1 MLGWTSDQ
9 VGTMRKHVLV
19 TQRPDLQAGQAPR
32 SPGRRLSL
40 ALLVALGLAGAL
52 ARPEGAHAHAIE
64 STVVRLQALRNTL
77 ELQTHFSTGMP
88 VDGAAVRLVS
98 ADGQRSLA
106 LGHTD
111 SLGALRFQLP
121 AAAGPDWE
129 LQVDGGAGH
138 RDYLELPSRS
148 NGPQAQR
155 PPRPAA
161 GGPAAAPLALMVVG
175 MVSGGWLWRRRH
187 P

>member
-9 VGTMRKHVLV
+9 VGIMRKHVLV

>member
-1 MLGWTSDQ
+1 MLGWSSAQ
-9 VGTMRKHVLV
+9 VSMM
-19 TQRPDLQAGQAPR
+19 LQFSPRLLRLAPR
-32 SPGRRLSL
+32 RPGRRLSL
-40 ALLVALGLAGAL
+40 ALLLALGLAGSL
-52 ARPEGAHAHAIE
+52 GRPDRAQAHAIE
-64 STVVRLQALRNTL
+64 STLVRLQALRNTL
-77 ELQTHFSTGMP
+77 ELQTHFSTGVP
-88 VDGAAVRLVS
+88 LDGAAVRLVS

-106 LGHTD
+106 LGRTD

-148 NGPQAQR
+148 NGPQAQQPIR
-155 PPRPAA
+155 PPA
-161 GGPAAAPLALMVVG
+161 GEPAAAPLALMVVG
-175 MVSGGWLWRRRH
+175 MVSGGLIWRRRH

>member
-1 MLGWTSDQ
+1 MMLQLFFSP
-9 VGTMRKHVLV
+9 L
-19 TQRPDLQAGQAPR
+19 RPAPR
-32 SPGRRLSL
+32 TPVRRLSL
-40 ALLVALGLAGAL
+40 ALLLTLGLAGSL
-52 ARPEGAHAHAIE
+52 GRPEEAHAHAIE
-64 STVVRLQALRNTL
+64 STLVRLQTLRNTL
-77 ELQTHFSTGMP
+77 ELQTHFSTGVP

-106 LGHTD
+106 LGRTD

-148 NGPQAQR
+148 NTPQAQQLPT
-155 PPRPAA
+155 PPA

-175 MVSGGWLWRRRH
+175 MVSGGWFWRRRH